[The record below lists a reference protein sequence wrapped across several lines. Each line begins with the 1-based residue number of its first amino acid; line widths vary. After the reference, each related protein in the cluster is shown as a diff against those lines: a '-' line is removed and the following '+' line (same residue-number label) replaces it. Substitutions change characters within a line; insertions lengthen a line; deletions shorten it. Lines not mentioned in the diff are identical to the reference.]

1 MKDASERF
9 NLDSMKVKIV
19 TRSEN
24 SKTIVIIGMV
34 GIFLI
39 LAFMNELYEGTKR
52 NIEQEK
58 VISSSESAKNQKIIG
73 EKEKK

>member
-19 TRSEN
+19 SRSEN
-24 SKTIVIIGMV
+24 SKTVVIIGMV

-52 NIEQEK
+52 NIEQGK
-58 VISSSESAKNQKIIG
+58 VMSSS
-73 EKEKK
+73 